1 MSGSTGCPVFFLF
14 FLFGLGPFG
23 KSRVACC
30 CLGPRPRLMLQ
41 PPYYTRL
48 CPATVDAYRLSLSLT
63 VIHAYTRTTFPHSF
77 LSLSFLLSLSFSLLP
92 HYSSLC
98 GALNFPPSLQTFPF
112 AFACFLPSFAPRNK
126 KKRASGNSLQ
136 QGASSYRCCRLRT
149 YVLKR
154 PFFPPFYLPY
164 KVVNEISRS
173 VVVCVCVCARTDH
186 HLFAPAVMRIFRDE

>member
-77 LSLSFLLSLSFSLLP
+77 LSLSLSLSFFLYLFPFCHIIRPSVARWTFLPRSKRFHLRSLV
-92 HYSSLC
+92 SSLH
-98 GALNFPPSLQTFPF
+98 S
-112 AFACFLPSFAPRNK
+112 RREIK
-126 KKRASGNSLQ
+126 KKTGIWKLVATRRVIVSMLP
-136 QGASSYRCCRLRT
+136 LT
-149 YVLKR
+149 YV
-154 PFFPPFYLPY
+154 
-164 KVVNEISRS
+164 
-173 VVVCVCVCARTDH
+173 RT
-186 HLFAPAVMRIFRDE
+186 